1 MSDFKKNYGLDFVKK
16 DYRNFVEQMK
26 ILRYILPLFAC
37 LLLWQCKPEPVPDPK
52 PEVPDPAISIIG
64 SSDIN
69 FSEDAGSGSVNF
81 ISTREWTVTT
91 GESWIAVSPA
101 EGGGSGNIVTLAV
114 SCSENPNETPRSG
127 EVVIASGD
135 ISRIITVSQSARK
148 PSGPKSQECELTSL
162 NFLPKDNSALTQNIS
177 VTPKRIQ
184 GIWMLLVTFPE
195 DADISRMVPSFEM
208 SPKASVIF
216 NDQEIEGGKTVVDF
230 SENGPLT
237 VVAED
242 GVHSATYLVIARRGD
257 IEIDRKVYSFMGAY
271 NIPAVSI
278 ATTKGEKL
286 AYCAAYGLAE
296 VDDERP
302 VYCTTEHLFRLA
314 SVSKSL
320 TAICILRLCQEGKL
334 SLEDKV
340 FAPGGPLASL
350 YPGSHIAP
358 VDEIKVVDLLT
369 HRSGWTYSSAGT
381 DPVFT
386 GNLRFAG
393 KSLQERVAYMVKY
406 IAPATPGTVYE
417 YYNLGFCILGQVIEQ
432 VTGKSYEEYL
442 REVVAM
448 AGANDIWLSKTPL
461 SQKRDNECVFYSQ
474 DSAYP
479 YDNNMEVAAACGG
492 VTASAIDMAKVL
504 TAIDYGGTVPD
515 ILNNRWL
522 DEMYTR
528 RTSGNYGLGW
538 WIGNYYLSNCAAYHT
553 GSLAGTA
560 TLWARGS
567 NGIHGVILCNSRSGS
582 NNFDSSM
589 ALVLDKARSRVQQT
603 Y

>member
-26 ILRYILPLFAC
+26 ILRYILTLFAC

-114 SCSENPNETPRSG
+114 SCSDNPDETPRSG

-208 SPKASVIF
+208 SPNASVIF

-461 SQKRDNECVFYSQ
+461 SQKRDNECSFYSQ

-479 YDNNMEVAAACGG
+479 YDHNMEVAAACGG

>member
-26 ILRYILPLFAC
+26 ILRYILTLFAC

-52 PEVPDPAISIIG
+52 PDVPDPAISIIG

-69 FSEDAGSGSVNF
+69 FSEDSGSGSVNF

-101 EGGGSGNIVTLAV
+101 EGEGSGNIVTLAV
-114 SCSENPNETPRSG
+114 SCSENPDETPRSG

-286 AYCAAYGLAE
+286 AYCAAPGRSFGKPVSRIAHSPRGRNQGGRSADPPVWMDLFFGRYRPRLYRQSPLCWQESSGKGCLYG
-296 VDDERP
+296 
-302 VYCTTEHLFRLA
+302 
-314 SVSKSL
+314 
-320 TAICILRLCQEGKL
+320 
-334 SLEDKV
+334 
-340 FAPGGPLASL
+340 
-350 YPGSHIAP
+350 
-358 VDEIKVVDLLT
+358 
-369 HRSGWTYSSAGT
+369 
-381 DPVFT
+381 
-386 GNLRFAG
+386 
-393 KSLQERVAYMVKY
+393 
-406 IAPATPGTVYE
+406 
-417 YYNLGFCILGQVIEQ
+417 
-432 VTGKSYEEYL
+432 
-442 REVVAM
+442 
-448 AGANDIWLSKTPL
+448 
-461 SQKRDNECVFYSQ
+461 
-474 DSAYP
+474 
-479 YDNNMEVAAACGG
+479 
-492 VTASAIDMAKVL
+492 
-504 TAIDYGGTVPD
+504 
-515 ILNNRWL
+515 
-522 DEMYTR
+522 
-528 RTSGNYGLGW
+528 
-538 WIGNYYLSNCAAYHT
+538 
-553 GSLAGTA
+553 
-560 TLWARGS
+560 
-567 NGIHGVILCNSRSGS
+567 
-582 NNFDSSM
+582 
-589 ALVLDKARSRVQQT
+589 
-603 Y
+603 